1 MSKPVIKSYDD
12 LLLEK
17 ERLRTQLNVQKNE
30 LNDRIRNVKEKL
42 APVGTIL
49 SAVGGI
55 TAMGASNPMLK
66 TGVGFAVDMLLKK
79 KLFKNSGLITGLI
92 GSFLVRNVATKV
104 VAGTAGML
112 LGKLAKKLVTR
123 KSPKPPAASATP
135 G

>member
-1 MSKPVIKSYDD
+1 MSKPIIKSYED

-17 ERLRTQLNVQKNE
+17 ARLQAQLNVQKNE
-30 LNDRIRNVKEKL
+30 LNERVRNVKEKL

-55 TAMGASNPMLK
+55 TAMGAANPMLK
-66 TGVGFAVDMLLKK
+66 TGVGIAVDMFLKK
-79 KLFKNSGLITGLI
+79 KLFKNSGLITGLV

-104 VAGTAGML
+104 VAGTAGAL
-112 LGKLAKKLVTR
+112 LGKLAKKLMTR
-123 KSPKPPAASATP
+123 KESKPQTATQ

>member
-1 MSKPVIKSYDD
+1 MSKPIIKSYDD

-17 ERLRTQLNVQKNE
+17 ARLQAQLNVQKNE
-30 LNDRIRNVKEKL
+30 LNERVRNVKEKL

-55 TAMGASNPMLK
+55 TAMGAGNPMLK
-66 TGVGFAVDMLLKK
+66 TGVGIAVDMLLKK
-79 KLFKNSGLITGLI
+79 KLFKKSGLITGLV

-104 VAGTAGML
+104 VAGTAGVL
-112 LGKLAKKLVTR
+112 LGKLAKKLMTR
-123 KSPKPPAASATP
+123 KAAKPQTATQ

>member
-1 MSKPVIKSYDD
+1 MSKPVIKTYDD

-17 ERLRTQLNVQKNE
+17 ERLRTQLSTQKNE
-30 LNDRIRNVKEKL
+30 LNGRIRDVKEKL

-49 SAVGGI
+49 SALGGI
-55 TAMGASNPMLK
+55 TALGAANPLLK

-79 KLFKNSGLITGLI
+79 KLFKGSGLLTGLI

-104 VAGTAGML
+104 VAGTAGIL
-112 LGKLAKKLVTR
+112 LGKLVKKLVTR
-123 KSPKPPAASATP
+123 KAPQPPAASTTP